1 VNELVIG
8 DFFMQKGHV
17 ITYES
22 RKLSLVEH
30 NHLVLEKQLL
40 AIVHALKVW

>member
-1 VNELVIG
+1 
-8 DFFMQKGHV
+8 MQEGHV
-17 ITYES
+17 IIYES

-40 AIVHALKVW
+40 VMSMP